1 MKKYIALIFFIFSLS
16 SPAFLQA
23 HAVVTQSS
31 LHIAPVKAEQETE
44 ISLGF
49 NSSVEPALS
58 KFLLVSEGDKEQ
70 EISARKGKKAGE
82 VLVTIPALKAGE
94 YALKFKIFAADGH
107 LTEDIIRFKVT
118 Q

>member
-1 MKKYIALIFFIFSLS
+1 MKKYIALIFFICSLL
-16 SPAFLQA
+16 SPAFSQA
-23 HAVVTQSS
+23 HAVVTRSS
-31 LHIAPVKAEQETE
+31 LHIAPVQAEQETE
-44 ISLGF
+44 VSLSF
-49 NSSVEPALS
+49 NSSVEIALS

-70 EISARKGKKAGE
+70 SLSARKGKKPGE
-82 VLVTIPALKAGE
+82 VLIAIPALKAGE